1 MQNKGSKPTQNK
13 ATQIKNINERH
24 RLPATLSNSKQQ
36 TRKVTEERNVFLT
49 YQTGLTNKEVLMWSE
64 GRHRLPVT
72 HLCTLDL

>member
-1 MQNKGSKPTQNK
+1 M
-13 ATQIKNINERH
+13 ATQIISNERH
-24 RLPATLSNSKQQ
+24 RLPATLSNSKNKQE
-36 TRKVTEERNVFLT
+36 KVIEERNVFLT